1 MKGQYILGKKSVL
14 FTWLLSYVLLIVVQ
28 LGISTVSYMQVYR
41 EVETEVEQYAQ
52 SKLNGVS
59 KSVRARMEMLDK
71 MLIGISL
78 DPQVLNFLSVSG
90 AIEGEKSYQMLQ
102 TVQNM
107 KLYTSGINFTDL
119 VFVYFKASGMVV
131 TPQEALPA
139 ERFYERYLQE
149 DTLTLEEWKNSLF
162 LESEEAYQI
171 VRKEREGQSAII
183 EIHQQLP
190 LSDRYHKTAVVGVR
204 LQEEQLLDVDDSQL
218 TEQET
223 VYVLDD
229 TGQVVCQYGQSN
241 AAQQIAYTEMLA
253 PNGTLYRDVE
263 GEKFAVAYT
272 DVGVKNWKVVSSV
285 HADVFWRKLERL
297 RNITVLSMA
306 AVVLLQLAIAYYFMR
321 KNYNPIKELIRSIS
335 ENSGKEYSGKNN
347 EYYYIQDA
355 LKGLLK
361 EKKDIANTLKQQ
373 KNSMKEEA
381 LIKLLKGL
389 YDSPETARKELE
401 RVGVTLGRGLF
412 VVLAF
417 NNEDISELF
426 AEDPEITE
434 QERYR
439 LSQYILGNVAED
451 LASQFGTGN
460 VAEMEDMVLCILE
473 VQPSA
478 AREWKETARQLAA
491 MVCEAI
497 DQNFH
502 MHTAAAYGCGYQG
515 ISGIPTS
522 YIEALEALEYK
533 QVMGVTGYPCYE
545 DISDA
550 PESRLY
556 QYSLKDEQNLIEAIQ
571 DGDYTR
577 AKFVLD
583 KVFRSN
589 FEDNQYKV
597 SVVKCFMVDIA
608 GTIMRAVSELSAGRE
623 RDQDFGDMKPVHA
636 LLECTSV
643 NQLRQEADELLQ
655 QICAQVKEENEK
667 NTKSVQQEIMD
678 YIQEHYMDANLNVS
692 YLGEQFSLAPSYL
705 SKLFKEQSGQSLLDY
720 INMVRIEK
728 AKELLCANPDDNM
741 DQIAAAVGY
750 SGRITFSRLFKK
762 YVGCTPGVYKE
773 THHKK

>member
-1 MKGQYILGKKSVL
+1 MKGQYILGKKSIL

-28 LGISTVSYMQVYR
+28 LGISTMSYMQVYQ

-52 SKLNGVS
+52 SKLSGVG

-71 MLIGISL
+71 MLVGISL

-90 AIEGEKSYQMLQ
+90 EIEGEKSYQMLQ
-102 TVQNM
+102 TVQNL
-107 KLYTSGINFTDL
+107 KLYTNGINFTDQ
-119 VFVYFKASGMVV
+119 VFVYFKQSEMVV

-139 ERFYERYLQE
+139 ERFYERYLQGE
-149 DTLTLEEWKNSLF
+149 NLTLEEWKNNLF
-162 LESEEAYQI
+162 LESAEAYQI
-171 VRKEREGQSAII
+171 VRKTREGQPAII

-190 LSDRYHKTAVVGVR
+190 LSDRYHKTAVIGVR

-229 TGQVVCQYGQSN
+229 TGQIVCQYGQSN
-241 AAQQIAYTEMLA
+241 AAQQIAYSEMLA

-263 GEKFAVAYT
+263 GEKFAVAYA

-306 AVVLLQLAIAYYFMR
+306 AVVLLQLVIAYYFMK
-321 KNYNPIKELIRSIS
+321 KNYDPIKELIRAIS

-381 LIKLLKGL
+381 LVKLLKGL
-389 YDSPETARKELE
+389 YDSTDTARKEME
-401 RVGVTLGRGLF
+401 RVGIALGSGLF

-460 VAEMEDMVLCILE
+460 VAEL
-473 VQPSA
+473 
-478 AREWKETARQLAA
+478 
-491 MVCEAI
+491 
-497 DQNFH
+497 
-502 MHTAAAYGCGYQG
+502 
-515 ISGIPTS
+515 
-522 YIEALEALEYK
+522 
-533 QVMGVTGYPCYE
+533 E
-545 DISDA
+545 DI
-550 PESRLY
+550 
-556 QYSLKDEQNLIEAIQ
+556 
-571 DGDYTR
+571 
-577 AKFVLD
+577 VL
-583 KVFRSN
+583 
-589 FEDNQYKV
+589 
-597 SVVKCFMVDIA
+597 
-608 GTIMRAVSELSAGRE
+608 
-623 RDQDFGDMKPVHA
+623 
-636 LLECTSV
+636 
-643 NQLRQEADELLQ
+643 
-655 QICAQVKEENEK
+655 
-667 NTKSVQQEIMD
+667 
-678 YIQEHYMDANLNVS
+678 
-692 YLGEQFSLAPSYL
+692 
-705 SKLFKEQSGQSLLDY
+705 
-720 INMVRIEK
+720 
-728 AKELLCANPDDNM
+728 
-741 DQIAAAVGY
+741 
-750 SGRITFSRLFKK
+750 
-762 YVGCTPGVYKE
+762 
-773 THHKK
+773 

>member
-1 MKGQYILGKKSVL
+1 MKGQYILGKKSIL

-28 LGISTVSYMQVYR
+28 LGISTMSYMQVYQ

-52 SKLNGVS
+52 SKLSGVG

-71 MLIGISL
+71 MLVGISL

-90 AIEGEKSYQMLQ
+90 EIEGEKSYQMLQ
-102 TVQNM
+102 TVQNL
-107 KLYTSGINFTDL
+107 KLYTNGINFTDQ
-119 VFVYFKASGMVV
+119 VFVYFKQSEMVV

-139 ERFYERYLQE
+139 ERFYERYLQGE
-149 DTLTLEEWKNSLF
+149 NLTLEEWKNNLF
-162 LESEEAYQI
+162 LESAEAYQI
-171 VRKEREGQSAII
+171 VRKTREGQPAII

-190 LSDRYHKTAVVGVR
+190 LSDRYHKTAVIGVR

-229 TGQVVCQYGQSN
+229 TGQIVCQYGQSN
-241 AAQQIAYTEMLA
+241 AAQQIAYSEMLA

-263 GEKFAVAYT
+263 GEKFAVAYA

-306 AVVLLQLAIAYYFMR
+306 AVVLLQLVIAYYFMK
-321 KNYNPIKELIRSIS
+321 KNYDPIKELIRAIS

-381 LIKLLKGL
+381 LVKLLKGL
-389 YDSPETARKELE
+389 YDSTDTARKEME
-401 RVGVTLGRGLF
+401 RVGIALGSGLF

-460 VAEMEDMVLCILE
+460 VAELEDIVLCVLE
-473 VQPSA
+473 VRPQE
-478 AREWKETARQLAA
+478 RDWKEAARQLAA

-502 MHTAAAYGCGYQG
+502 MHTAAAFGCGYQG
-515 ISGIPTS
+515 ISGIHTS
-522 YIEALEALEYK
+522 YIEAMEALEYK
-533 QVMGVTGYPCYE
+533 QVMGAAGYPCYE

-571 DGDYTR
+571 DGDYSR

-597 SVVKCFMVDIA
+597 SVVRCFMMDIA
-608 GTIMRAVSELSAGRE
+608 GTIMRAVGELAAGRE
-623 RDQDFGDMKPVHA
+623 RDQDFSDMKPVHA

-643 NQLRQEADELLQ
+643 KQLRKEADELLQ

-667 NTKSVQQEIMD
+667 NTKSVQQEMMD
-678 YIQEHYMDANLNVS
+678 YIQEHYMDVNLNVS

-762 YVGCTPGVYKE
+762 YVGCTPGIYKE